1 MQFNLW
7 VLSFSDLKD
16 HSHCAH
22 MATPSRLKDTII
34 STGNKNL
41 LALSLY
47 EFIPYRWSAW
57 RLPVSIW
64 VFLMITLSA
73 PGCATLDMNNA
84 DTAQLADTTTTG
96 AGIAAGLQEVNP
108 VMAPLANGGPI
119 GLLAMAGIK
128 LGFNQLGRQ
137 QDPETCREWLSI
149 SAAAGWGAATS
160 NIAMI
165 MAPPLAVVA
174 LPIAIQSYR
183 ITHNNTALNDC
194 YEGMLADA
202 ILRVPQDTHLNDMP
216 EHIQEAM
223 FDIVGVWPEP
233 EIMGGTRPIK
243 NRKLVQIVTID
254 RLQNLQRFIS
264 AYDLDWTIIGLK
276 ERKGEDILPLNTA
289 QLIPHLQDLNKTE
302 IYGEHVARHGVIL
315 DASTGTITICN
326 RGRCIWTIETGT
338 RVASTLRKGMNGEK

>member
-7 VLSFSDLKD
+7 GLPFNYLKNRA
-16 HSHCAH
+16 CAIH
-22 MATPSRLKDTII
+22 VATPSRLKVTIK
-34 STGNKNL
+34 STGKKNL
-41 LALSLY
+41 LTSSLND
-47 EFIPYRWSAW
+47 FIPYHWSAW
-57 RLPVSIW
+57 RLSISRW
-64 VFLMITLSA
+64 FFLMITLSI

-96 AGIAAGLQEVNP
+96 VGIAAGLQEVNP

-137 QDPETCREWLSI
+137 QEPETCREWLSI

-183 ITHNNTALNDC
+183 ITHNNTALDDC
-194 YEGMLADA
+194 YEGLLADA
-202 ILRVPQDTHLNDMP
+202 ILRVPQDTHLDDMP
-216 EHIQEAM
+216 KHIQEAM

-233 EIMGGTRPIK
+233 EIMGGTRPMK
-243 NRKLVQIVTID
+243 NRKLVQIVTIE

-264 AYDLDWTIIGLK
+264 VYDLDWTVIGLK

-289 QLIPHLQDLNKTE
+289 QLIPYLQDLNQTE
-302 IYGEHVARHGVIL
+302 TSGEQVTRHGVNL

-326 RGRCIWTIETGT
+326 RGRCIWRIESGT
-338 RVASTLRKGMNGEK
+338 RVASTLMVDE